1 MTMRSPISRT
11 ARPGVTLIELMIAL
25 FLFVMVFGLAVPFF
39 RFQARSVS
47 QSSGRQDALQNA
59 RFAQNSIDRDLRI
72 AGIGIV
78 SEQPLIV
85 QADKYAVTFN
95 ADLATAD
102 STDPSSIYYDASVD
116 SMATISMVNTSPVQL
131 PRSVINYPD
140 SNYSANSIPSRAETI
155 SYWVQLDTLAGR
167 PDQYI
172 LFRRIN
178 ATPARVV
185 AKGII
190 IPAGQ
195 SFFTYFRPDSTG
207 KLDSIRDAQL
217 PIYHTAAI
225 HGSTPDTGKSAWTDS
240 IRVVRIVAWGLYH
253 DPSKGDI
260 IKKVE
265 SSSKLINSGM
275 VRATMCGDVPL
286 PATGQTATPVPG
298 INPTKVVITW
308 NSSIDQDNG
317 EKDVERYMVFKR
329 ETTDPDWGEPIASVA
344 ASGASFSIDDT
355 DVHTGE
361 GKTWVWAVAAQ
372 DCSPANSALA
382 TTSTIT
388 IP

>member
-1 MTMRSPISRT
+1 MTMRSPILRT

-78 SEQPLIV
+78 SAQPLIV

-116 SMATISMVNTSPVQL
+116 SNATISMVKTNQVQL

-155 SYWVQLDTLAGR
+155 SYWVMLDSTAGR
-167 PDQYI
+167 ADAYI
-172 LFRRIN
+172 LYRRVN
-178 ATPARVV
+178 ATPARIV

-195 SFFTYFRPDSTG
+195 AFFTYFRPDSTG
-207 KLDSIRDAQL
+207 KLDSVRNAQL
-217 PIYHTAAI
+217 PLMHSAPI
-225 HGSTPDTGKSAWTDS
+225 HGSTADTGKSSWTDS
-240 IRVVRIVAWGLYH
+240 IRVVRIKAWGLYR
-253 DPSKGDI
+253 DPAKGDI

-275 VRATMCGDVPL
+275 VRATMCGDLPL
-286 PATGQTATPVPG
+286 PATGQTVTPIPAV
-298 INPTKVVITW
+298 NPTKVRIQW
-308 NSSIDQDNG
+308 NASVDQDNG

-329 ETTDPDWGEPIASVA
+329 LTLDPDWGEPIASVA
-344 ASGASFSIDDT
+344 ASGASFTLDDT
-355 DVHTGE
+355 DLKTG
-361 GKTWVWAVAAQ
+361 TWVWAIVAQ
-372 DCSPANSALA
+372 DCSPANSSLA
-382 TTSTIT
+382 NTATIT